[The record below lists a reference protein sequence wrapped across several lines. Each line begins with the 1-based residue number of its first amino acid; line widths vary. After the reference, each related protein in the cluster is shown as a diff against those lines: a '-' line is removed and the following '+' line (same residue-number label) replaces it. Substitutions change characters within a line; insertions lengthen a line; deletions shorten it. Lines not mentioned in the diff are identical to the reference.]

1 MIKKFKSTKFAL
13 LLSAL
18 SLLICVTMLIG
29 STFAWFTDTVTSTGN
44 IIKSGKLDVEMYW
57 ADGTKDPANVVWTDA
72 SEGAIFDYSLWE
84 PGYTEVRHIKIAN
97 EGTLALKYQLN
108 IIANGKVS
116 KLADVIDVY
125 YVDPAVKIADRSALT
140 DANKLGTLTQ
150 VLENINTTAS
160 GNLKAGEKDTIT
172 LALKMQENAG
182 NAYQDLA
189 IGSDFSI
196 QLLATQLTSEFDSF
210 DNQYDVKATYLN
222 QDADGAWLINNI
234 DELYYFA
241 FDVNSGNTYN
251 GETVKLTANIDL
263 AGYNWI
269 PIGKPGNGGT
279 TDFSTSFR
287 GTFDGQGHTVSNIKV
302 NNEGWAGLFGLAYR
316 SSIKNV
322 TVKDATI
329 NSSRMSGAVVGQIY
343 GCLENC
349 HIINAN
355 ITLVPNAVNG
365 GYDNGDKVGGI
376 VGWLGD
382 NGNNHYIKGCSA
394 TNVTIKGYRDIGGIA
409 GYIGTTTTVENC
421 AVDTVTIT
429 VDQATNHYEIKDAN
443 AGGVVGRI
451 YKQPVTLQNNTQT
464 NVKLNVPTFVSNAAG
479 LQTAID
485 NSNSGDT
492 IALVNDV
499 TVSDALTMNKSFTL
513 DLNGKTLYMSTTDD
527 SKISS
532 AANVIIKNGNVD
544 ISGVN
549 FTEHNGIFN
558 ITGGAANTLTVENVN
573 FYGDGFT
580 SYSVFWIAKASS
592 GINTLNL
599 IDSKFELKNE
609 AYASGGFIKHPSSGE
624 NCSAINITNSVLDF
638 ENVTRLFLYGAY
650 NIKDSEISFVDT
662 TGEANGLRQ
671 GQFTIDN
678 SKITISGGDKGI
690 SPRYADTVIKNG
702 SVVTINNTK
711 GNDVIFEYDF
721 DVVVDSSSTFTYG
734 TTSGTA
740 GGQVIDN

>member
-1 MIKKFKSTKFAL
+1 MTKTKSTKRAL
-13 LLSAL
+13 LMSAL
-18 SLLICVTMLIG
+18 SLLMCVSMLIG
-29 STFAWFTDTVTSTGN
+29 STFAWFTDSVTSAGN
-44 IIKSGKLDVEMYW
+44 TIQSGTLKVDLV
-57 ADGTKDPANVVWTDA
+57 DA
-72 SEGAIFDYSLWE
+72 QDNSLEGKVLKFDDQDDNDLWE
-84 PGYTEVRHIKIAN
+84 PGCTYKLQEVYVKN
-97 EGTLALKYQLN
+97 MGTLALKYE
-108 IIANGKVS
+108 IAINGITGDAKLLEAIEWTVTVNGVET
-116 KLADVIDVY
+116 KLAD
-125 YVDPAVKIADRSALT
+125 L
-140 DANKLGTLTQ
+140 NGKLG
-150 VLENINTTAS
+150 
-160 GNLKAGEKDTIT
+160 AGEKSKAIVLTGHM
-172 LALKMQENAG
+172 KEEAG
-182 NAYQDLA
+182 NEYQGLTVDG
-189 IGSDFSI
+189 ISI
-196 QLLATQLTSEFDSF
+196 SVFATQDTVEKDSF
-210 DNQYDVKATYLN
+210 DENYDDIALVS
-222 QDADGAWLINNI
+222 DADELKAAIAEGKNVMLTNDVAVDANTTITVANDANIILDLNGHEISGTSSASGKNRAIFTVKGEMSVIGNGTVSMVYTGSNMEWNNLSAPFSVEAGVLTLGKGVSVMNFGGT
-234 DELYYFA
+234 DMAYA
-241 FDVNSGNTYN
+241 VDVNTTL
-251 GETVKLTANIDL
+251 GETVLNVDGATLYSTYIGVRIFNNHSTAKGIVNYNDGIIYGAKNGYDIWAQLMSKPAENAVVNIADGISYTTADKSGTMYYIEDDATL
-263 AGYNWI
+263 VSNYAGLVDAIN
-269 PIGKPGNGGT
+269 NGGEIVLAS
-279 TDFSTSFR
+279 DIN
-287 GTFDGQGHTVSNIKV
+287 VS
-302 NNEGWAGLFGLAYR
+302 E
-316 SSIKNV
+316 
-322 TVKDATI
+322 
-329 NSSRMSGAVVGQIY
+329 
-343 GCLENC
+343 
-349 HIINAN
+349 
-355 ITLVPNAVNG
+355 P
-365 GYDNGDKVGGI
+365 
-376 VGWLGD
+376 
-382 NGNNHYIKGCSA
+382 
-394 TNVTIKGYRDIGGIA
+394 
-409 GYIGTTTTVENC
+409 
-421 AVDTVTIT
+421 
-429 VDQATNHYEIKDAN
+429 
-443 AGGVVGRI
+443 
-451 YKQPVTLQNNTQT
+451 
-464 NVKLNVPTFVSNAAG
+464 
-479 LQTAID
+479 
-485 NSNSGDT
+485 
-492 IALVNDV
+492 
-499 TVSDALTMNKSFTL
+499 LTMNKSFTL

>member
-1 MIKKFKSTKFAL
+1 MSVIGDGTVSMVHTGTNMEWNN
-13 LLSAL
+13 LSAPFSVQAGVL
-18 SLLICVTMLIG
+18 TLGKGVNVINLG
-29 STFAWFTDTVTSTGN
+29 GTDMAYAV
-44 IIKSGKLDVEMYW
+44 DV
-57 ADGTKDPANVVWTDA
+57 
-72 SEGAIFDYSLWE
+72 
-84 PGYTEVRHIKIAN
+84 
-97 EGTLALKYQLN
+97 
-108 IIANGKVS
+108 
-116 KLADVIDVY
+116 
-125 YVDPAVKIADRSALT
+125 
-140 DANKLGTLTQ
+140 
-150 VLENINTTAS
+150 NTT
-160 GNLKAGEKDTIT
+160 L
-172 LALKMQENAG
+172 
-182 NAYQDLA
+182 
-189 IGSDFSI
+189 
-196 QLLATQLTSEFDSF
+196 
-210 DNQYDVKATYLN
+210 
-222 QDADGAWLINNI
+222 
-234 DELYYFA
+234 
-241 FDVNSGNTYN
+241 
-251 GETVKLTANIDL
+251 GETVLNVDGATLYSTYIGVRIFNNHSTAKGTVNYNSGIIYG
-263 AGYNWI
+263 AKNGYDI
-269 PIGKPGNGGT
+269 
-279 TDFSTSFR
+279 
-287 GTFDGQGHTVSNIKV
+287 
-302 NNEGWAGLFGLAYR
+302 WAQLMNDPAE
-316 SSIKNV
+316 N
-322 TVKDATI
+322 
-329 NSSRMSGAVVGQIY
+329 AVV
-343 GCLENC
+343 
-349 HIINAN
+349 N
-355 ITLVPNAVNG
+355 IA
-365 GYDNGDKVGGI
+365 DGI
-376 VGWLGD
+376 T
-382 NGNNHYIKGCSA
+382 YTTEAKS
-394 TNVTIKGYRDIGGIA
+394 
-409 GYIGTTTTVENC
+409 GTMYYV
-421 AVDTVTIT
+421 ADDV
-429 VDQATNHYEIKDAN
+429 A
-443 AGGVVGRI
+443 
-451 YKQPVTLQNNTQT
+451 
-464 NVKLNVPTFVSNAAG
+464 FVSNYAG
-479 LQTAID
+479 LVDAINNGGEIVLASD
-485 NSNSGDT
+485 IN
-492 IALVNDV
+492 
-499 TVSDALTMNKSFTL
+499 VSEPLTMNKSFTL

-609 AYASGGFIKHPSSGE
+609 AYASGGFIKHPSGGE

>member
-1 MIKKFKSTKFAL
+1 MTKRNGTKRAL
-13 LLSAL
+13 LSSVVAL
-18 SLLICVTMLIG
+18 FLCFSMLLGT
-29 STFAWFTDTVTSTGN
+29 TFAWFTDTVTSAGN
-44 IIKSGKLDVEMYW
+44 VIQSGTLDVDLVDDEGNSLAGEVIEFVT
-57 ADGTKDPANVVWTDA
+57 ADNRAQDK
-72 SEGAIFDYSLWE
+72 ILWE
-84 PGYTEVRHIKIAN
+84 PGCTYETEPVRVVN
-97 EGTLALKYQLN
+97 NGNLALKYQ
-108 IIANGKVS
+108 IVINGITGDAKLLEAIEWTVTVGTTVTD
-116 KLADVIDVY
+116 LADLRGELAAGAKSDVI
-125 YVDPAVKIADRSALT
+125 
-140 DANKLGTLTQ
+140 
-150 VLENINTTAS
+150 VLSGHMKEES
-160 GNLKAGEKDTIT
+160 GNE
-172 LALKMQENAG
+172 
-182 NAYQDLA
+182 YQDLKVE
-189 IGSDFSI
+189 GVSI
-196 QLLATQLTSEFDSF
+196 TVYATQLTAEFDSF
-210 DNQYDVKATYLN
+210 DDQYDAKATFLN

-241 FDVNSGNTYN
+241 SDVNGGNTYKD
-251 GETVKLTANIDL
+251 EIVKLAANIDL
-263 AGYNWI
+263 AGYAWI
-269 PIGKPGNGGT
+269 PVGQPGPGGT

-287 GTFDGQGHTVSNIKV
+287 GTFDGQGYTVSNVKV
-302 NNEGWAGLFGLAYR
+302 SNKGWAGLFGLAYKAT
-316 SSIKNV
+316 IKNV
-322 TVKDATI
+322 TVKGATL

-349 HIINAN
+349 HVINAN

-421 AVDTVTIT
+421 AVDTVSIT
-429 VDQATNHYEIKDAN
+429 VDQATNHYGVKAAN
-443 AGGVVGRI
+443 AGAVVGRI
-451 YKQPVTLQNNTQT
+451 YNNPVTIQNNTEA
-464 NVKLNVPTFVSNAAG
+464 NVTLNVPTFVSNAAG
-479 LQTAID
+479 LQTAIE
-485 NSNSGDT
+485 NATAGDT

-671 GQFTIDN
+671 GQFVIDN

-721 DVVVDSSSTFTYG
+721 DVVVDGSSTFTYG